1 MFVNGS
7 STVLKR
13 IFLSEHRL
21 CERKEDRTGLKRVF
35 SPQHQA
41 LHWSKKKN
49 VSLLRVGN
57 KFFAI
62 LWYTEI
68 SSSAYE
74 RTHYR
79 LTCNDSLP
87 HHFSTMVLYNW
98 RDSLGVRA
106 ISPGKP
112 FSFSCR
118 RREGTHKKKL
128 HVLNR
133 PHMDRTPFASGEHT
147 HQ

>member
-98 RDSLGVRA
+98 KDSLGVRA

>member
-13 IFLSEHRL
+13 IFLSKHRL

-41 LHWSKKKN
+41 LHWSKKN

-57 KFFAI
+57 RFYAI

-133 PHMDRTPFASGEHT
+133 PHMDRTPFASAEHT